1 MIRPHPTRRQLHQP
15 NTHVPEHHLEGFA
28 RILQAAL
35 PGFVA
40 RDGKRVERDRILPI
54 AEGLLRGREA
64 IRQGPNGRVRG
75 RQHLLAAILHVA
87 HVAFEGE
94 SPERLAAL
102 LSTQRQRLSRP
113 EVRHRR
119 PWLEAPPRHHYDRAL
134 TQAVALAYE
143 LDRPDRRSPH
153 RLRTQA
159 ADLANYILFFLV
171 LTDALDPP
179 RPGSALPLG
188 TA

>member
-1 MIRPHPTRRQLHQP
+1 MISPHSTRRQLHQP
-15 NTHVPEHHLEGFA
+15 NTHVPDHHLEGLA
-28 RILQAAL
+28 RLLRAAL

-40 RDGKRVERDRILPI
+40 RDGNRAERDRILPI

-87 HVAFEGE
+87 HVAFAGE

-102 LSTQRQRLSRP
+102 LRTQRQRLDRS
-113 EVRHRR
+113 EGHHRR

-134 TQAVALAYE
+134 TQAVGLAYE
-143 LDRPDRRSPH
+143 LDRPDRRSPY

-159 ADLANYILFFLV
+159 ADLANYVLFFLV
-171 LTDALDPP
+171 LTDALDPQ
-179 RPGSALPLG
+179 RPGPASPPGA
-188 TA
+188 A